1 MINIENSTDFDENVI
16 YSIETEGN
24 NLNYNIY
31 LFMKNLFIMM
41 GVVVGSFSIAII
53 AVSNLLFKNINKE
66 YKSNFGY
73 DSDTDS
79 ENEEEYKDKYWD
91 KYEMLEDKKLSIE
104 ELDLL
109 KNIFIEDKS
118 PRGIIKMGYDISNNS
133 FSYFCDTKDL
143 SYNYLETVGRL
154 FVIKNNCK
162 NIFINRKEEIGK
174 ATKINEQNI
183 KNNDENKEGIKE
195 VEKKEPSVFA
205 VLKTYTNLLSKKK
218 R

>member
-118 PRGIIKMGYDISNNS
+118 PRGIIKMGI
-133 FSYFCDTKDL
+133 
-143 SYNYLETVGRL
+143 
-154 FVIKNNCK
+154 
-162 NIFINRKEEIGK
+162 
-174 ATKINEQNI
+174 
-183 KNNDENKEGIKE
+183 
-195 VEKKEPSVFA
+195 
-205 VLKTYTNLLSKKK
+205 
-218 R
+218 